1 MFCWVIKE
9 QFLLICKVLWQMFRS
24 AVCRPV
30 RVCDWPYATNV
41 TTNMGTLIAT
51 FENPALT

>member
-9 QFLLICKVLWQMFRS
+9 QFLLICKVLWQMCHS